1 MNMKKKPYSIN
12 YNTIEDLMKGYYG
25 SVVATSMNIAPET
38 GDTII
43 NTAKSGDFA
52 LGMLGTIEAEIS
64 HDAVIKVFG
73 DNPEGSKRG
82 FDVNWHRMPAKIST
96 DYTCVEGGYIINDDL
111 IHVYDDIVK
120 SFF

>member
-1 MNMKKKPYSIN
+1 MKKKPYSIN
-12 YNTIEDLMKGYYG
+12 YLTIEDLMKGYYAG
-25 SVVATSMNIAPET
+25 VIATSMNINPNP

-52 LGMLGTIEAEIS
+52 LGMLGSVTDITLSRE
-64 HDAVIKVFG
+64 DVIKVFG

-82 FDVNWHRMPAKIST
+82 FVVDWHYMPAKISA

-111 IHVYDDIVK
+111 LHVYDDIVK
-120 SFF
+120 SSF

>member
-1 MNMKKKPYSIN
+1 MNYS
-12 YNTIEDLMKGYYG
+12 TIEDLMKGYYG
-25 SVVATSMNIAPET
+25 NIVATSMNITPDP

-52 LGMLGTIEAEIS
+52 LGMLGTVDTEINRDEVIE
-64 HDAVIKVFG
+64 VFG

-82 FDVNWHRMPAKIST
+82 FVVDWHWMPAKISA
-96 DYTCVEGGYIINDDL
+96 DYKCVEGGYIINDDL

-120 SFF
+120 SSF

>member
-1 MNMKKKPYSIN
+1 MKKKPYSIN
-12 YNTIEDLMKGYYG
+12 YLTIEDLMKGYYD
-25 SVVATSMNIAPET
+25 SVVATSMNIAPEP

-52 LGMLGTIEAEIS
+52 LGMLGTVSHEI
-64 HDAVIKVFG
+64 DRDDVIKVFG
-73 DNPEGSKRG
+73 NNHKGSKRG
-82 FDVNWHRMPAKIST
+82 FVVDWHWMPAKISA

-120 SFF
+120 SSF